1 LNKESTMISETD
13 ELVHVIE
20 HTGLDEAQRRLLRR
34 LARRLT
40 TEEADALLA
49 LLAVVAGH
57 AE

>member
-1 LNKESTMISETD
+1 MISETD